1 MVLGVVL
8 LTWLPHVGGTHL
20 SFFLSLIFL
29 SFLPSLSYFSL
40 RRVATP
46 PPPLLP
52 RPVAC
57 AARARRPTRAGGAAT
72 AECGLP
78 RRLCGGGGG
87 LTPPTPAFLLLE
99 EDVAAARG
107 HGAELERA
115 GSGGHGPC
123 SLRPCDAARGRPP
136 VAALTERRGSASS
149 SPASLPPAA
158 LGAPARG
165 SAERGGLARGGEAR
179 VRRNGL
185 RAAAKPEHGVEAG
198 VRHRDNNVG
207 ARGRRILGENVVERG
222 AAVAGVCAVEPAR
235 CSGGGGRARAV
246 LFLRPRAGS
255 ARASA
260 ACASHS
266 PLLSIGRRE
275 LGRHAELPWRGGGA
289 GRGARA

>member
-1 MVLGVVL
+1 MS
-8 LTWLPHVGGTHL
+8 VGPTCH
-20 SFFLSLIFL
+20 FFY
-29 SFLPSLSYFSL
+29 LSYFSL
-40 RRVATP
+40 SSPLSPISLRRGATP

-87 LTPPTPAFLLLE
+87 LTPPTPAFLLQE

-149 SPASLPPAA
+149 SPASLPLAA
-158 LGAPARG
+158 LAAPARG
-165 SAERGGLARGGEAR
+165 TA
-179 VRRNGL
+179 
-185 RAAAKPEHGVEAG
+185 
-198 VRHRDNNVG
+198 
-207 ARGRRILGENVVERG
+207 G
-222 AAVAGVCAVEPAR
+222 AAPAR
-235 CSGGGGRARAV
+235 QCG
-246 LFLRPRAGS
+246 AG
-255 ARASA
+255 RASA
-260 ACASHS
+260 
-266 PLLSIGRRE
+266 RRR
-275 LGRHAELPWRGGGA
+275 GPHAA
-289 GRGARA
+289 